1 MKYLYIVAAA
11 GSGKRMGLGKPKQF
25 LEYDGEPIFIKTL
38 KTIENSKLVDEII
51 VVTGESFI
59 GDVKDYCREFGITKL
74 KSVVSGGNERQDSI
88 YNVLNTFENPEEYI
102 IAVQDGVRPFIK
114 NEFIEKAYEELINN
128 KDLDGVVTAVAV
140 KDTVKV
146 VDGNGFI
153 VDTPPRNTLF
163 LAQTP
168 QVFRGKILKEA
179 YETAH
184 EEEFVGTDDSSLVE
198 RINRRG
204 KLIDGSYDNIKI
216 TTVEDLIYLKSN

>member
-88 YNVLNTFENPEEYI
+88 YNVLNTLENPEEYI

-114 NEFIEKAYEELINN
+114 NEFIKKAYEELINN

-153 VDTPPRNTLF
+153 VDTPVRNTLF

-184 EEEFVGTDDSSLVE
+184 EEEFIGTDDSSLVE
-198 RINRRG
+198 RINGRV

>member
-38 KTIENSKLVDEII
+38 KTIEGSKLVDEII
-51 VVTGESFI
+51 VVTGEKFI
-59 GDVKDYCREFGITKL
+59 DDVKDYCREFGITKL

-88 YNVLNTFENPEEYI
+88 YNVLNTLENTEEYI

-153 VDTPPRNTLF
+153 VDTPVRNTLF

-179 YETAH
+179 YEIAH

-198 RINRRG
+198 RINGRV

-216 TTVEDLIYLKSN
+216 TTVEDLIYLKNN

>member
-1 MKYLYIVAAA
+1 M
-11 GSGKRMGLGKPKQF
+11 
-25 LEYDGEPIFIKTL
+25 
-38 KTIENSKLVDEII
+38 
-51 VVTGESFI
+51 
-59 GDVKDYCREFGITKL
+59 
-74 KSVVSGGNERQDSI
+74 
-88 YNVLNTFENPEEYI
+88 
-102 IAVQDGVRPFIK
+102 
-114 NEFIEKAYEELINN
+114 
-128 KDLDGVVTAVAV
+128 AV

-198 RINRRG
+198 RINGRV

>member
-38 KTIENSKLVDEII
+38 KTIENSELVDEII

-59 GDVKDYCREFGITKL
+59 GDVKDYCSEFGITKL

-88 YNVLNTFENPEEYI
+88 YNVLNTIDNPEEYI

-114 NEFIEKAYEELINN
+114 NDFIEKAYEELINN

-146 VDGNGFI
+146 VDRKGFI

-198 RINRRG
+198 RINGRV
-204 KLIDGSYDNIKI
+204 KLIEGSYDNIKI

>member
-184 EEEFVGTDDSSLVE
+184 EEEFVGTEDRSLVE
-198 RINRRG
+198 RINGRV

>member
-74 KSVVSGGNERQDSI
+74 KSVVSGGN
-88 YNVLNTFENPEEYI
+88 EEYI

-198 RINRRG
+198 RINGRV

>member
-38 KTIENSKLVDEII
+38 KTIEDSKLVDEII
-51 VVTGESFI
+51 VVTGENFI
-59 GDVKDYCREFGITKL
+59 DDVKDYCREFGITKL

-88 YNVLNTFENPEEYI
+88 YNVLNTIDNPEEYI

-114 NEFIEKAYEELINN
+114 NDFIEKAYEELINN

-146 VDGNGFI
+146 VDENGFI

-198 RINRRG
+198 RINGRV

-216 TTVEDLIYLKSN
+216 TTVEDLIYLKNN